1 MVSIIIVNY
10 NGRELT
16 RRCLE
21 SLRDVSPAVQH
32 EIILVDNCSDDG
44 SSEMIQTN
52 FPDVIL
58 VQQKINEGFGRANNA
73 GAAAAK
79 GEYLFLVNND
89 TIFKQDILSPLKEFM
104 DIHPSA
110 GIAAPMLLNPD
121 GTFQLSYGK
130 YPSILNELRTKR
142 DTALL
147 KTIPEHR
154 EPQKVDWVSFAAAII
169 RRSVFT
175 SIHGFDERYFMYF
188 EDADFCRR
196 AVRAGF
202 VTYYCADYSI
212 IHIGRGSWLETG
224 TNKIK
229 TEYRRSQLVFYQS
242 HSTML
247 ETLILRSF
255 LVTRFLFT
263 AVFQQDEDRRR
274 ARSIMKM
281 ALFFNENRT

>member
-10 NGRELT
+10 NGKEFT

-21 SLRDVSPAVQH
+21 SLRGVSPAVQH
-32 EIILVDNCSDDG
+32 EIIVVDNCSDDG
-44 SSEMIQTN
+44 SVEMIQTN
-52 FPDVIL
+52 YSEVIL
-58 VQQKINEGFGRANNA
+58 VQRKVNDGYGRANNA

-89 TIFKQDILSPLKEFM
+89 TIFREDILSPLKEFM

-110 GIAAPMLLNPD
+110 GIAAPMLLYPD

-142 DTALL
+142 DTALI

-154 EPQKVDWVSFAAAII
+154 EPKKVDWVSFAAAII

-196 AVRAGF
+196 AARAGF
-202 VTYYCADYSI
+202 MTAYCAEYSI
-212 IHIGRGSWLETG
+212 VHVGGGAWSENG

-229 TEYRRSQLVFYQS
+229 TEYRRSQIIFYQS
-242 HSTML
+242 HRTILETML
-247 ETLILRSF
+247 LRSF
-255 LVTRFLFT
+255 LVTRFLYS
-263 AVFQQDEDRRR
+263 AVSQRAEDRRR

-281 ALFFNENRT
+281 ALFFNANRT